1 MRIVDVV
8 LAIPFLFFVIL
19 LDLVE
24 PWLER
29 R

>member
-1 MRIVDVV
+1 MRIVDAV
-8 LAIPFLFFVIL
+8 LAIPFVFCVIV